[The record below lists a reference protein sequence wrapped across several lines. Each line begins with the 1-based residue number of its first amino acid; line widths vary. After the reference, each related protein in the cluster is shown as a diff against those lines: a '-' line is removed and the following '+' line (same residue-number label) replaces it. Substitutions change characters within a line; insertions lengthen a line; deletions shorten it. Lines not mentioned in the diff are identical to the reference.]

1 MNETQKA
8 VDAYLESEKID
19 FSVRY
24 VGETVREDKWQ
35 CDAWRV
41 SFASGKSQFETDYY
55 TGLGHRQETKSQ
67 ATKTIKIVGNKWVYA
82 KPVQPCAAN
91 VLYSLIQDSS
101 AIDTSFEYWCA
112 DYGYDSD
119 SISAFNTYQAC
130 CRIAKELLRVFTRA
144 QLETLR
150 GLLEDY
156 WRIIK
161 NDRLG
166 RIP

>member
-8 VDAYLESEKID
+8 VDAYLESEKITYA
-19 FSVRY
+19 VCY
-24 VGETVREDKWQ
+24 VGETVRDNNWR

-55 TGLGHRQETKSQ
+55 TGLGHRK
-67 ATKTIKIVGNKWVYA
+67 AGKFYPNAGFIVSD
-82 KPVQPCAAN
+82 KPVPPCATN
-91 VLYSLIQDSS
+91 VLANLIQDSS

-130 CRIAKELLRVFTRA
+130 CEIAKELRQVFNHT
-144 QLETLR
+144 QIETLR
-150 GLLEDY
+150 GMLEDY
-156 WRIIK
+156 
-161 NDRLG
+161 
-166 RIP
+166 